1 MSLGESW
8 LQRRFGEKLRSA
20 GTAVGF
26 SKAHD
31 VGVAAGIQGE
41 AIVGEQTVTASRCL
55 FFAGFIVPAAM
66 LVPALRATRANP
78 GLITC

>member
-1 MSLGESW
+1 
-8 LQRRFGEKLRSA
+8 
-20 GTAVGF
+20 
-26 SKAHD
+26 
-31 VGVAAGIQGE
+31 
-41 AIVGEQTVTASRCL
+41 VTASRCL